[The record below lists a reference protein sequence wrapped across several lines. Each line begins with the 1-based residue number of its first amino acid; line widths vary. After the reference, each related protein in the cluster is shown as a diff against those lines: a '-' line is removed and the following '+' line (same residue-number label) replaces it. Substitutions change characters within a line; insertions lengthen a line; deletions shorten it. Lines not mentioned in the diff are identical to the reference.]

1 MKQELSGLLLV
12 DKPVGWSSH
21 DVVAYVRRIAGQKS
35 VGHTGTLDPLA
46 SGLMIV
52 LLGEATKLSSFF
64 TEKNKSYFVEAAL
77 GLETESL
84 DITGPITYQTNEG
97 DFDAQDFLKK
107 YSIFESALLENLSGE
122 KEYEIPLYSAKKI
135 NGTRLYE
142 LAHADEKI
150 EELPKKMMSFF
161 NIQSQA
167 EFAHSAMDLK
177 EWVKSL
183 EIRKEKF
190 PHDERLKKE
199 LELLCMNA
207 PVLESSLKLRFS
219 IECSKGSF
227 IRSWVQKLGQEL
239 HKRTGLR
246 GATVSALRRVETLGF
261 RVEETIALKNLN
273 TNSLQQGLIPL
284 SQALM
289 DIKKLLI
296 TGQELNLL
304 KNGQIGHSLRSQLI
318 QVFNP
323 DEDEIVQVHERVRSG
338 VTHLVALIGFQ
349 KDKGFVI
356 KRVFLQA
363 KN

>member
-1 MKQELSGLLLV
+1 MKEELSGLLLV

-52 LLGEATKLSSFF
+52 LLGDATKLSSFF
-64 TEKNKSYFVEAAL
+64 TEKNKTYFVEAAL
-77 GLETESL
+77 GLETNSL
-84 DITGPITYQTNEG
+84 DITGPIVYQANEEN
-97 DFDAQDFLKK
+97 FDVLEFLKK
-107 YSIFESALLENLSGE
+107 YSIFEKDLLADLSGE

-142 LAHADEKI
+142 LAHADKTI
-150 EELPKKMMSFF
+150 EELPKKMMNFF
-161 NIQSQA
+161 NIQSRA
-167 EFAHSAMDLK
+167 EFTRSVMDLK
-177 EWVKSL
+177 EWVSSL
-183 EIRKEKF
+183 EKRKEKF
-190 PHDERLKKE
+190 SQDERLIKE
-199 LELLCMNA
+199 LDLLNSNI
-207 PVLESSLKLRFS
+207 PVLEASVKLQFS

-227 IRSWVQKLGQEL
+227 IRSWVQGLGQEL
-239 HKRTGLR
+239 YKRAGLR

-261 RVEETIALKNLN
+261 RVEQAISLKNLN
-273 TNSLQQGLIPL
+273 ENSLQEGLIPL
-284 SQALM
+284 SQALI

-323 DEDEIVQVHERVRSG
+323 DEDEIVQVHERVRPG